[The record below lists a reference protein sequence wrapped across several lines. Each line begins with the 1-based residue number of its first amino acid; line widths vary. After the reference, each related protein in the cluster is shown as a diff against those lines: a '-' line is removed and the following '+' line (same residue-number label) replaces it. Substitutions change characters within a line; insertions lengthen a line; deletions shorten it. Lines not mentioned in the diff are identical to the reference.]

1 MTGPS
6 RGYLRSVLKLGTS
19 GWQYKDWRGRFYPEG
34 LPQRLWLE
42 HYVTEFDTVELNN
55 AFYRLPE
62 RSTFERWRERTPPDF
77 EMTVKCSRY
86 LTHIK
91 RLREPR
97 EPVERFMD
105 RASGLGKKL
114 GPVLLQ
120 LPPTMKVDVPALDE
134 TLRLFPKGVRLV
146 VEPRHKSWWTDE
158 VRRTLE
164 SYNAALSWS
173 DRDGRPVAPLWRTA
187 DFGYLRLHHGR
198 AHPRP
203 RYGRQALA
211 TWVRRLR
218 EAFPADA
225 DTYVYFNN
233 DPGGAAIVDARAF
246 RRLAAT

>member
-1 MTGPS
+1 MTGPRS
-6 RGYLRSVLKLGTS
+6 GYVPFVLKLGTS
-19 GWQYKDWRGRFYPEG
+19 GWQYRDWRGRFYPDG

-42 HYVTEFDTVELNN
+42 HYAGEFDTVELNN

-62 RSTFERWRERTPPDF
+62 RTTFSAWRERTPPGF

-105 RASGLGKKL
+105 RAGGLGDKL

-120 LPPTMKVDVPALDE
+120 LPPTLKVDVPALDE
-134 TLRLFPKGVRLV
+134 VLGLFPAGVRLV
-146 VEPRHKSWWTDE
+146 VEPRHASWWTGE
-158 VRRTLE
+158 VRKTLE
-164 SYNAALSWS
+164 AHDAALCWA

-187 DFGYLRLHHGR
+187 GFGYLRLHHGR
-198 AHPRP
+198 AQPRP
-203 RYGRQALA
+203 RYGRRALA
-211 TWVRRLR
+211 TWVSRLR
-218 EAFPADA
+218 EAFPADE

-233 DPGGAAIVDARAF
+233 DPGGAAITDARTF
-246 RRLAAT
+246 RKLAAP